1 MHSVCF
7 SFTIKFI
14 ILVVLF
20 DRYILFFFRIIFV
33 MFLCSDRNA
42 NVQEHKDKESK
53 ILRLRLSVELDQAK
67 QEPQQQLDSQLQS
80 LLASKDKEIESYK
93 SKEKEYEA
101 LKEKEY
107 EALKK
112 ENDLLKKQVAEN
124 EILKQKLTS
133 TQEEYAHS
141 ESQGEVVVKELAGK
155 ENIENTVLF
164 IIIIFIFYMII
175 YLFIYS
181 YYFL

>member
-1 MHSVCF
+1 MH
-7 SFTIKFI
+7 
-14 ILVVLF
+14 
-20 DRYILFFFRIIFV
+20 
-33 MFLCSDRNA
+33 
-42 NVQEHKDKESK
+42 
-53 ILRLRLSVELDQAK
+53 
-67 QEPQQQLDSQLQS
+67 SQLQS

-133 TQEEYAHS
+133 TQEEYDDS
-141 ESQGEVVVKELAGK
+141 ESQGEVAVKELAGM
-155 ENIENTVLF
+155 ENIENTVHLS
-164 IIIIFIFYMII
+164 
-175 YLFIYS
+175 L
-181 YYFL
+181 

>member
-1 MHSVCF
+1 M
-7 SFTIKFI
+7 
-14 ILVVLF
+14 
-20 DRYILFFFRIIFV
+20 
-33 MFLCSDRNA
+33 
-42 NVQEHKDKESK
+42 
-53 ILRLRLSVELDQAK
+53 ELDQAK
-67 QEPQQQLDSQLQS
+67 QDSQQQLHSQLQSLLASKDKEIESYKSKEKEYEQLHSQLQS

-107 EALKK
+107 ESLKK

-133 TQEEYAHS
+133 TQEESAHS

-155 ENIENTVLF
+155 ANIENTVLF
-164 IIIIFIFYMII
+164 IIIIYLFSILLST
-175 YLFIYS
+175 YLFIRIIFMCLRNFS
-181 YYFL
+181 RLELM